1 VNATCFHCNE
11 PIGTSQLT
19 AIVGQRDVPVCCAGC
34 RAVAEL
40 IADAGFSQY
49 YAVRSQPPSRPE
61 ASLLQADTW
70 SAFENPAIAA
80 TITQRTGDSDA
91 VTLGID
97 GLRCAACAWLI
108 DKVVG
113 GLDGVQDVS
122 TNLATGRV
130 HVRWQNSRLS
140 LAEVMRAIARAGY
153 RPFPPGDLSVAAHQQ
168 RERRSSLRHLAVSAF
183 GMMQVMMFAV
193 AGYSAELNGEVIDPG
208 LLSFFSLVSM
218 LVATPVMFYAGM
230 PILSGAVR
238 SVRLRTISMD
248 VPVALA
254 LVLAYGASAYSA
266 LTGRL
271 GDLYFDSVT
280 MFIFFVTLGR
290 FVQMSV
296 RHRTTGI
303 TDALARQ
310 MPSIAH
316 RVRDGVA
323 EDIPAASLAIGDIV
337 QVKRGEIVPAD
348 GNLTDTEASVDESL
362 LTGESLAVRRMRNA
376 VITGGSL
383 NVGHPFSMRVTAAP
397 SQSVVAHIVAL
408 LERAQGQRP
417 VVSAAADRASRRFL
431 IAVVVSAIATA
442 AGWMIVDSSQAFS
455 ATLAVL
461 VVACPCAFAIAM
473 PAATSAGIAGLA
485 RKGVLVSN
493 PAALEALAVVDRA
506 VIDKTG
512 TLTHGRLRIARTH
525 VAAGIDK
532 VWCHTVAAAL
542 ERSSEHPIAK
552 AFELESNELPSTT
565 NVRVHA
571 GLGVEGSVDGMQYR
585 LGTPRFIS
593 LPLDF
598 LPEPQPAS
606 TVVLLA
612 GKHQILAQF
621 ELQDELRSSAPAC
634 VSSLGNHGIA
644 TAILS
649 GDRFSAVEAVGDSCG
664 IPARHAACSPEDKLG
679 HLRALQAQGH
689 RVLAIG
695 DGVNDA
701 PLLGAADVSVAMGRG
716 TALAHSSADM
726 ILMNDDLRALPAA
739 IDFTRRVRRIVRQ
752 NLFWA
757 AAYNFGSLPLAAF
770 GLIPP
775 WVAALGMSLSSI
787 LVIAN
792 ATRLLPKR
800 SAAER
805 SMLSTSGGSPFPA
818 QAYGS

>member
-1 VNATCFHCNE
+1 MSATCFHCNE
-11 PIGTSQLT
+11 PLGTSKLT
-19 AIVGQRDVPVCCAGC
+19 AIVGDRDEPVCCAGC

-40 IADAGFSQY
+40 IAGAGFSQY
-49 YAVRSQPPSRPE
+49 YAVRSQAPSRPE
-61 ASLLQADTW
+61 AALLQADTW
-70 SAFENPAIAA
+70 SAFENPAVAA
-80 TITQRTGDSDA
+80 TITQRTGDTDA

-113 GLDGVQDVS
+113 ALDGVQEVS

-130 HVRWQNSRLS
+130 HVRWRNSRLS

-153 RPFPPGDLSVAAHQQ
+153 RPFPPGDLSIAEHQQ
-168 RERRSSLRHLAVSAF
+168 SERRSSLRHLAVAAF

-193 AGYSAELNGEVIDPG
+193 ASYSAELNGEIIDPE

-218 LVATPVMFYAGM
+218 LVATPVMFYTGM

-248 VPVALA
+248 VPVASA
-254 LVLAYGASAYSA
+254 LVLAYGASVYST

-310 MPSIAH
+310 MPSVAH
-316 RVRDGVA
+316 RIRDGVA
-323 EDIPAASLAIGDIV
+323 ESIPAASLALGDIV
-337 QVKRGEIVPAD
+337 LVKRGEIVPAD
-348 GNLTDTEASVDESL
+348 GALIDDEASVDESL
-362 LTGESLAVRRMRNA
+362 LTGESLAVRRMRGA

-383 NVGHPFSMRVTAAP
+383 NVGHPFSMRLTAAP

-417 VVSAAADRASRRFL
+417 VISAAADRASRRFL
-431 IAVVVSAIATA
+431 IAVIVSAVATA
-442 AGWMIVDSSQAFS
+442 AGWMIVDSSQAFG

-473 PAATSAGIAGLA
+473 PAATSAGIAALA

-493 PAALEALAVVDRA
+493 PAALEALAAVDRA
-506 VIDKTG
+506 VVDKTG

-525 VAAGIDK
+525 VAPGVDRI
-532 VWCHTVAAAL
+532 WCQTMAAAL
-542 ERSSEHPIAK
+542 ESSSEHPIAK
-552 AFELESNELPSTT
+552 AFRLESSDLPATN

-571 GLGVEGSVDGMQYR
+571 GLGIEGIVHGTQYR
-585 LGTPRFIS
+585 LGTRKFIS
-593 LPLDF
+593 LPIDV
-598 LPEPQPAS
+598 LPDPQPAS

-612 GKHQILAQF
+612 DEHRILAQF
-621 ELQDELRSSAPAC
+621 ELQDELRSTAPAC
-634 VSSLGNHGIA
+634 VNSLGNHGIA

-649 GDRFSAVEAVGDSCG
+649 GDRLSAVEAVGDSCG
-664 IPARHAACSPEDKLG
+664 ISERHAACSPEEKLER
-679 HLRALQAQGH
+679 LRALQSQGH
-689 RVLAIG
+689 RVLAVG

-726 ILMNDDLRALPAA
+726 ILMNEDLRALPAA

-770 GLIPP
+770 GLVPP

-805 SMLSTSGGSPFPA
+805 SRFSSSRGSSLPA